1 MKRFKLSPFTK
12 TKITFTLWYSFVLF
26 IILVAFSIFTYT
38 LETQDVTRIVLLRD
52 YGTNVPKT
60 LTQGEKDQIL
70 LQINEV
76 KKSFIIDLV
85 LVDDIVLLLGAFI
98 SFFLSGIALKPI
110 RESFQRQKEF
120 MADASHE
127 LRTPITAIQTA
138 AEVSLRKSKQ
148 KEDYKRVVMQT
159 LKETQRMSRMI
170 DELIQLSRADTGI
183 ARFFKTKINLE
194 DTLSEVTDE
203 LTPLAAKK
211 RISLNQTLEKVIINA
226 DSERIKQ
233 LAIIILDNAIK
244 YTPNGGRIEIKTGKK
259 NRKPYFQVTDNGIGI
274 PKTEQEKIFYRF
286 YRIDKSRSQE
296 GAGLGLS
303 IAKWIA
309 DLHQAEI
316 QVKSNKGKGS
326 TFKVVFKN

>member
-1 MKRFKLSPFTK
+1 MKRFELSPFTK
-12 TKITFTLWYSFVLF
+12 TKLTFTLWYSFVLF
-26 IILVAFSIFTYT
+26 IILIAFSVFTYT

-52 YGTNVPKT
+52 YGTNVPKI
-60 LTQGEKDQIL
+60 LTDEEKKQII

-85 LVDDIVLLLGAFI
+85 LVDDIVLLLGALI

-110 RESFQRQKEF
+110 RRSFQRQKEF

-138 AEVSLRKSKQ
+138 AEVSLRKSKA
-148 KEDYKRVVMQT
+148 KEDYKRVVEQT

-170 DELIQLSRADTGI
+170 DELIQLTRADTGI
-183 ARFFKTKINLE
+183 ARFVQTKVSLE
-194 DTLSEVTDE
+194 EILGEVTDE
-203 LTPLAAKK
+203 LKPLAAKK
-211 RISLNQTLEKVIINA
+211 RISISQSLEKTTINA
-226 DSERIKQ
+226 DSGRIKQ

-244 YTPNGGRIEIKTGKK
+244 YTPSGGKIEIKTGKK
-259 NRKPYFQVTDNGIGI
+259 NRKPYFQIADNGIGI
-274 PKTEQEKIFYRF
+274 PKIEQEKIFFRF
-286 YRIDKSRSQE
+286 YRVDKSRSQE

-316 QVKSNKGKGS
+316 QIKSGKGKGS
-326 TFKVVFKN
+326 TFKVIFKN